1 MDYRKTDNGRS
12 SVMSSEKDV
21 SIWLPIYIG
30 EMLSMTTR
38 LTTEQIGGLYLL
50 MLDYWKNGAIPN
62 DNKII
67 GAITRLPASKVKLLK
82 ESIFATGIFAKDEV
96 NNVIYSPYLDDKKNE
111 ATDNKKMKSEKA
123 KKAAEARWGN
133 KENQNSNQD
142 VNENS
147 AMPLHDTSNA
157 NAMLKH
163 NISNAQSMLD
173 ECPLSLSSSIIN
185 THSQTGESEKSQNQT
200 NEQIS
205 PICFERMQ
213 DIQNWVAPSLFD
225 MQQTLR
231 LAGST
236 RVLNQQEYDLIVSD
250 FRNYYAEQA
259 LLGKPLITE
268 NLRKDKLRNWIMTD
282 KTFKREK
289 SHANNQTTAR
299 KPTTTEYTNQL
310 GADVRKYLGQ
320 RAERTADT
328 GDFIDVC

>member
-1 MDYRKTDNGRS
+1 
-12 SVMSSEKDV
+12 MSSEKDV

-50 MLDYWKNGAIPN
+50 MLDYWKNGAIPD

-82 ESIFATGIFAKDEV
+82 ESIFATGIFAKDEA
-96 NNVIYSPYLDDKKNE
+96 NNIIYSPYLDNKKNE

-133 KENQNSNQD
+133 KDNQSPNQND
-142 VNENS
+142 NENS
-147 AMPLHDTSNA
+147 AIPTHDVSNA
-157 NAMLKH
+157 NAMHKH

-185 THSQTGESEKSQNQT
+185 THSQAGEKSQS
-200 NEQIS
+200 EQIR
-205 PICFERMQ
+205 FDRMQ
-213 DIQNWVAPSLFD
+213 DIQNWQAPSLDEIRQMLF
-225 MQQTLR
+225 MAGFSGVFTEQQ
-231 LAGST
+231 
-236 RVLNQQEYDLIVSD
+236 YDLVLSD

-259 LLGKPLITE
+259 IVGKPLNTE
-268 NLRKDKLRNWIMTD
+268 NLRKDKLRNWIMND
-282 KTFKREK
+282 KTFRTGKT
-289 SHANNQTTAR
+289 HASNQQNTK

-310 GADVRKYLGQ
+310 HSGVRQYLDQ
-320 RAERTADT
+320 RAERTIDT
-328 GDFIDVC
+328 GNIRDVF

>member
-1 MDYRKTDNGRS
+1 
-12 SVMSSEKDV
+12 MSSEKDV

-82 ESIFATGIFAKDEV
+82 ESIFSTGIFAKDEA
-96 NNVIYSPYLDDKKNE
+96 NDVIYSPYLDDKKNE

-123 KKAAEARWGN
+123 KKAAEARWGH

-142 VNENS
+142 INENS
-147 AMPLHDTSNA
+147 AMPLHDVSNA

-185 THSQTGESEKSQNQT
+185 THSQTGENAKSQS
-200 NEQIS
+200 EQIRLD
-205 PICFERMQ
+205 RMQ
-213 DIQNWVAPSLFD
+213 DIQNWVAPSLD
-225 MQQTLR
+225 EMQQTLR
-231 LAGST
+231 LAGSIK
-236 RVLNQQEYDLIVSD
+236 VLNQQEYDLIVND
-250 FRNYYAEQA
+250 FRNHHAEQA
-259 LLGKPLITE
+259 LIGKPLITE
-268 NLRKDKLRNWIMTD
+268 NLRKDKLRKWIMSE
-282 KTFKREK
+282 KTFRTGTN
-289 SHANNQTTAR
+289 HATNQPTTR

-310 GADVRKYLGQ
+310 HSDVRQYLGQ
-320 RAERTADT
+320 RAERTVDT